1 MISLPDSGSI
11 VVRTGRYSA
20 ALVLALVL
28 PIGAASAHGVSI
40 APATPSASTATRL
53 SNDCDRMAGD
63 PLDPLGPGPAAGHGF
78 VDPARAV
85 AACTKELARTPSS
98 PRVQY
103 QLSRAYA
110 AAEDGAR
117 ALVFLRKSSDQAYP
131 AAQAVLAEFY
141 LEGEELPQDDREAA
155 RLFRAA
161 AEQGVGSAQV
171 HLAGMY
177 IDGRGVEQS
186 DVTGIALLHR
196 SADGGYAEAQAL
208 LGQLYLDGG
217 ISFVNDELVARD
229 LGRATHY
236 LKLAAVQGHAEAAEL
251 LASLNAPAMAP

>member
-1 MISLPDSGSI
+1 MSSLPA
-11 VVRTGRYSA
+11 VQTTAGRHQRRA
-20 ALVLALVL
+20 AVLALILVL
-28 PIGAASAHGVSI
+28 PMQAAISHGTSL
-40 APATPSASTATRL
+40 APKPSTTPAPRL

-63 PLDPLGPGPAAGHGF
+63 ALDPLGPGPGAGQGF
-78 VDPARAV
+78 VDPGKAV
-85 AACTKELARTPSS
+85 AACTKELAKTPSS

-110 AAEDGAR
+110 AAEDSAR
-117 ALVFLRKSSDQAYP
+117 ALTLLRKSSDQAYP

-161 AEQGVGSAQV
+161 AERGVGSAQV

-186 DVTGIALLHR
+186 DVTGLALLHR
-196 SADGGYAEAQAL
+196 SADGGYAEAQAM

-217 ISFVNDELVARD
+217 ISFVNDELVAPD
-229 LGRATHY
+229 AGRATHY
-236 LKLAAVQGHAEAAEL
+236 LKLAAAQGHEEAAEL
-251 LASLNAPAMAP
+251 LATLDTPATSR

>member
-1 MISLPDSGSI
+1 M
-11 VVRTGRYSA
+11 A
-20 ALVLALVL
+20 LAL
-28 PIGAASAHGVSI
+28 PMQAAIGHGVAIVPAPSGASA
-40 APATPSASTATRL
+40 PRL

-63 PLDPLGPGPAAGHGF
+63 PLDPLGPGAGAGHDF
-78 VDPARAV
+78 VDPAKAI
-85 AACTKELARTPSS
+85 AACTKELAKAPTS

-110 AAEDGAR
+110 AAEDSAR
-117 ALVFLRKSSDQAYP
+117 ALTFLRKASDQAYP
-131 AAQAVLAEFY
+131 AAQALLAEFY

-161 AEQGVGSAQV
+161 AERGVGSAQV

-186 DVTGIALLHR
+186 DVTGLALLHR

-217 ISFVNDELVARD
+217 LSFVNDELVARNPA
-229 LGRATHY
+229 RATHY
-236 LKLAAVQGHAEAAEL
+236 LKLAAAQGHEEAAEL
-251 LASLNAPAMAP
+251 LATLDAPATPR